1 MKFLVPNYSCL
12 QNPWLGGYRAQTPVV
27 SVLCPQLNLLT
38 PPPPKK
44 KISWVRHW
52 TYQRNVITFIFKDQ
66 GVLDTWRWWW
76 HIPSKCQGSVTLL
89 LSITWILNISAA
101 GTSILQII
109 LHYVLYSIL
118 MNKLMHEA
126 TCIWFTF
133 VWAFTPTPSTQMFTF
148 NIQV

>member
-1 MKFLVPNYSCL
+1 METKLEAVTFNECL
-12 QNPWLGGYRAQTPVV
+12 DSTTSTNQKK
-27 SVLCPQLNLLT
+27 
-38 PPPPKK
+38 KK
-44 KISWVRHW
+44 KIKLLVCYYFITCNVDLRSSQ
-52 TYQRNVITFIFKDQ
+52 TFQRNVITIFKDQ

-76 HIPSKCQGSVTLL
+76 YIPSKCQGSVTLL

-109 LHYVLYSIL
+109 LHHVLYSIL
-118 MNKLMHEA
+118 MNKNMHEV